1 LEGEIDKIGQDS
13 REKAKAEVGASSSSS
28 TLVILSEEEK
38 QAERVRNDKCPI
50 FLNFESEVEHTFT
63 CRNPDCENVARK
75 PEIFRDF
82 SLEIIEPPPGARYA
96 CASSATQSVGLVSLV
111 DLITGS

>member
-13 REKAKAEVGASSSSS
+13 REEAKAE
-28 TLVILSEEEK
+28 VILSEEEK

-96 CASSATQSVGLVSLV
+96 CASSATQSC
-111 DLITGS
+111 